1 MATRTLTA
9 EDQESVTFKD
19 VAVDF
24 TLEEWGWLG
33 PGQRELYRDVMLET
47 YQNLLSRGDAPPP
60 ALISVVPTRCW
71 TVGLPWGSPW
81 CPLCSSRRSLPSG
94 LCLCLCLSVPEP
106 RVPCSSPPSSTCA
119 PALFSGSK
127 SPPMSP
133 FNRLHV
139 GIFSPKCIHAV
150 PQRCLESY
158 TCPPA
163 CVLTPREAPRVPHTH
178 PALTSPR

>member
-1 MATRTLTA
+1 MSNWPLR
-9 EDQESVTFKD
+9 ESVTFKD

-106 RVPCSSPPSSTCA
+106 RVPCSSPPSSTCD

-127 SPPMSP
+127 SP
-133 FNRLHV
+133 
-139 GIFSPKCIHAV
+139 
-150 PQRCLESY
+150 RCTQSTGSMLESSPQSAY
-158 TCPPA
+158 MLFPKGVSSPTLVHPPA
-163 CVLTPREAPRVPHTH
+163 
-178 PALTSPR
+178 S